1 MYNFLPH
8 PSSFFWFS
16 LVSLLLLIRYAKLI
30 PSLVYAFSIFQYSDC
45 YNFNEV
51 IELSLWFVIR
61 QLLARC
67 FSDRCFDRRLLGISA
82 STSLPLA
89 KSTPERDA
97 IHFVFAQKQ
106 TYIPTIKLYGVVYLL
121 KSIKQYINGHEANQ
135 IFFRHTWISFDI
147 HTDLLL
153 KVRDLLK
160 AQQNLLAFDLLPCK
174 NVIRYAYEC
183 V

>member
-1 MYNFLPH
+1 M
-8 PSSFFWFS
+8 
-16 LVSLLLLIRYAKLI
+16 
-30 PSLVYAFSIFQYSDC
+30 
-45 YNFNEV
+45 
-51 IELSLWFVIR
+51 
-61 QLLARC
+61 
-67 FSDRCFDRRLLGISA
+67 GISA

-97 IHFVFAQKQ
+97 IRFVFAQKQ

-135 IFFRHTWISFDI
+135 IFSAYLNFIRYSHRST
-147 HTDLLL
+147 L
-153 KVRDLLK
+153 KSQRDLLK

-174 NVIRYAYEC
+174 NVIGYAYEC

>member
-1 MYNFLPH
+1 MYNFLLT
-8 PSSFFWFS
+8 PSLLIFWFS
-16 LVSLLLLIRYAKLI
+16 LVSLLPLIRYAKLI
-30 PSLVYAFSIFQYSDC
+30 RSLVYAFSIFQYSDC

-51 IELSLWFVIR
+51 IELSLWYVIR

-97 IHFVFAQKQ
+97 IRFVFAQKQ

-135 IFFRHTWISFDI
+135 ILSAYLNF
-147 HTDLLL
+147 
-153 KVRDLLK
+153 
-160 AQQNLLAFDLLPCK
+160 
-174 NVIRYAYEC
+174 IRYSHRSSLKSQRSSKSSTELAC
-183 V
+183 IWSPPL